1 MLTNIAAEL
10 AMEGYALLL
19 HQDVK
24 GWQPTLPVY
33 CFPAIQSLSSIR
45 RSETLIK
52 TMMMEKDSEFLR
64 FVFIASPPPSI
75 SLV

>member
-33 CFPAIQSLSSIR
+33 CFQSLSSIR

-52 TMMMEKDSEFLR
+52 NMMMEKDSEFLR
-64 FVFIASPPPSI
+64 FVFIASLPPSI